1 MESIFAVARHLDNKK
16 ETTSESVMLFSS
28 AKFSSFIFS
37 SCGSSSVII
46 SFELLIF
53 FDFLLHVSCDNN
65 RHRNA
70 EKGAHFA
77 EFGNNFTVDVN
88 CNIAFIVCSFAGGHG
103 SGSFVVT
110 ASLY

>member
-1 MESIFAVARHLDNKK
+1 MACHLDNKK
-16 ETTSESVMLFSS
+16 ETASERVMFFSCANASILFFNSS
-28 AKFSSFIFS
+28 GI
-37 SCGSSSVII
+37 SSVIS

-53 FDFLLHVSCDNN
+53 FDFMLHERGDNN

-70 EKGAHFA
+70 EKGTHFA
-77 EFGNNFTVDVN
+77 EFGNNLAVDINRNV
-88 CNIAFIVCSFAGGHG
+88 AFVVCSFAGCHS